1 MSPRRFWAVAASLL
15 LCACASRAPVGDGR
29 PVSSTRMSPV
39 ASEPARRCANCP
51 TPDPDYA
58 PTVDEVPA
66 DVASTPDA
74 VPREEPRSKYGNPPS
89 YEALGE
95 RYEVMTEVPRL
106 FRETGKASWYGK
118 KFHGRRTANGEKY
131 NMFAMTAAHKTL
143 PLPTYARVTNVGNGR
158 SVVVKINDRGPFHPG
173 RIVDLSYAAAA
184 KIDLLHHG
192 STDVVLEV
200 LSPDQGSE
208 AIDSARERP
217 RYLEV
222 GRFDD
227 PIEAI
232 ALQERLAKLGLGK
245 AELKQRPNAAGDG
258 DEQVL
263 RLGPFKD
270 FARLEQARARLQ
282 TQKIMA
288 NPVAE

>member
-1 MSPRRFWAVAASLL
+1 MTRTACLAALAALL
-15 LCACASRAPVGDGR
+15 LVGCASRPPTSAPGKASNTRMAPV
-29 PVSSTRMSPV
+29 V
-39 ASEPARRCANCP
+39 AGKRCANCP
-51 TPDPDYA
+51 TPDKDYA
-58 PTVDEVPA
+58 PSSDEIPA
-66 DVASTPDA
+66 DVANTPDA

-95 RYEVMTEVPRL
+95 RYEVLTEVPRNYQE
-106 FRETGKASWYGK
+106 RGRASWYGK
-118 KFHGRRTANGEKY
+118 KFHGRRTASGEKY
-131 NMFAMTAAHKTL
+131 DMFAMTAAHKTL
-143 PLPTYARVTNVGNGR
+143 PLPTYARITNLANNL

-192 STDVVLEV
+192 SSDVLLEV
-200 LSPDQGSE
+200 LTPDQGNQSIE
-208 AIDSARERP
+208 EGAGRP

-232 ALQERLAKLGLGK
+232 ALQERLNRLGIAKT
-245 AELKQRPNAAGDG
+245 ELIQEPNAAGDG

-263 RLGPFKD
+263 RAGPFRD
-270 FARLEQARARLQ
+270 FSSLEAARRKLQ
-282 TQKIMA
+282 LQKIMA

>member
-1 MSPRRFWAVAASLL
+1 MTRTACLAALAALL
-15 LCACASRAPVGDGR
+15 LVGCASSLPPVTGGKTGGTRMAPV
-29 PVSSTRMSPV
+29 V
-39 ASEPARRCANCP
+39 AGKRCANCP
-51 TPDPDYA
+51 TPDKDYA
-58 PTVDEVPA
+58 PDRDEIPV
-66 DVASTPDA
+66 DVANTPDA

-95 RYEVMTEVPRL
+95 RYEVLPEIPRN
-106 FRETGKASWYGK
+106 FQERGRASWYGK
-118 KFHGRRTANGEKY
+118 KFHGRRTASGEKY
-131 NMFAMTAAHKTL
+131 DMFAMTAAHKTL
-143 PLPTYARVTNVGNGR
+143 PLPTYARVTNLANNL

-192 STDVVLEV
+192 SSDVLLEV
-200 LSPDQGSE
+200 LTTDQGSQSIE
-208 AIDSARERP
+208 NSTGRP

-232 ALQERLAKLGLGK
+232 ALQERLGRMGIGQT
-245 AELKQRPNAAGDG
+245 ELIATPSAAGDG
-258 DEQVL
+258 EEQVL
-263 RLGPFKD
+263 RAGPFRD
-270 FARLEQARARLQ
+270 FASLEAARRKLQ

-288 NPVAE
+288 NPVVE